1 MSFLIKGSAGLID
14 TSLGKTPMLCSFISE
29 HRADILAWSLREL
42 KDRYP
47 NREDDELINGLPTF
61 IDELVG
67 ALRRDSGIPV
77 DATPPGTRGDSTARQ
92 HGLVLK
98 NQGFDITCVVHDYG
112 LMCNMVTEAVMRHGH
127 NPTPREFQ
135 VLNHCVDEAMAIAV
149 ESYSNESRANEQRER
164 AEHLGSLAHEIRNA
178 LGNASMAFD
187 LIRRGKAGIDGST
200 ADVLQRA
207 LSRIADLVAET
218 LTTAQ
223 DTGGVTAQR
232 EWIRLD
238 TLLSQLVL
246 ETPSERNIQIRLEVE
261 NHLSIDADSRLLVSV
276 VSNLLQ
282 NAIKFTRDN
291 ETVQLRARPAKGA
304 VSIEI
309 EDRCGGLPAG
319 TSADLFRPFV
329 KGNNRRGVG
338 LGLAIARRAVE
349 AHGGTIV
356 VRNLP
361 GLGCVF
367 AILIPHTDRIL
378 DK

>member
-1 MSFLIKGSAGLID
+1 MSFLIKGSVGLID
-14 TSLGKTPMLCSFISE
+14 TSPGKTPMLCSFISE

-47 NREDDELINGLPTF
+47 NREDDELINGL
-61 IDELVG
+61 
-67 ALRRDSGIPV
+67 
-77 DATPPGTRGDSTARQ
+77 STC
-92 HGLVLK
+92 
-98 NQGFDITCVVHDYG
+98 I
-112 LMCNMVTEAVMRHGH
+112 
-127 NPTPREFQ
+127 
-135 VLNHCVDEAMAIAV
+135 DEAMAIAV

-246 ETPSERNIQIRLEVE
+246 ETPSERNIRIQLEVE
-261 NHLSIDADSRLLVSV
+261 NHLGIDAD
-276 VSNLLQ
+276 
-282 NAIKFTRDN
+282 
-291 ETVQLRARPAKGA
+291 
-304 VSIEI
+304 
-309 EDRCGGLPAG
+309 
-319 TSADLFRPFV
+319 
-329 KGNNRRGVG
+329 
-338 LGLAIARRAVE
+338 
-349 AHGGTIV
+349 
-356 VRNLP
+356 
-361 GLGCVF
+361 
-367 AILIPHTDRIL
+367 
-378 DK
+378 